1 MQVTVDTVGSLGRR
15 LTVRIPEEHVTAEIE
30 QRLAKLLRT
39 ARIDGFRVGK
49 VPRRLMEQ
57 RYGAELRREVVGD
70 MLRTSYRDALQQER
84 LRPAGEAQI
93 EPLPVETGEGFAYH
107 ATFDVYPEVRLTPV
121 EALHIEVPQC
131 TVEPHDLDR
140 AMERLRHRHR
150 RFNPVARPAQHGDR
164 VEIDY
169 QASIDGQ
176 RFEGGEAQGMKV
188 DLGASR
194 LLDGLAEGLYGGRA
208 GELRTLD
215 LKFPDDQ
222 VKPALAGRPVQFS
235 VMIKAV
241 SEPILPA
248 LDDSF
253 AQELRIEQGGIE
265 RLRARV
271 LEDLERDRDH
281 AIHALVKR
289 AVLQVL
295 AEAHPVEIPEALLQ
309 DEAARLCEAARQD
322 LRLHGV
328 ETPDDLAVTPAAFQ
342 GEARRR
348 MAIAL
353 VVAEVVRSQRLKADP
368 ARVRTA
374 IEGIGAA
381 YQEPAAVVN
390 WYYADRSRLATIE
403 SAVLEDAVVEWVVA
417 RAQVQVRPITFDAL
431 RNPGQTEH
439 GHAAAPVTSDVP
451 GNPPRESDYRR
462 SIT

>member
-15 LTVRIPEEHVTAEIE
+15 LTVRIPEEHVAAEIE

-49 VPRRLMEQ
+49 VPRRLIEQ
-57 RYGAELRREVVGD
+57 RYGAELRREVVGE
-70 MLRTSYRDALQQER
+70 MLRQSYRDALQQER

-107 ATFDVYPEVRLTPV
+107 ATFEVYPEVRLTPV

-131 TVEPHDLDR
+131 TVQPDDLDR

-150 RFNPVARPAQHGDR
+150 RFNPVTRPAQHGDR
-164 VEIDY
+164 IEIDY
-169 QASIDGQ
+169 QASVDGQ

-188 DLGASR
+188 DLGVSR
-194 LLDGLAEGLYGGRA
+194 LLDGFTDGLFGA
-208 GELRTLD
+208 LPGEARTLD
-215 LKFPDDQ
+215 LRFPDDH
-222 VKPALAGRPVQFS
+222 VKQALAGRPVQFA
-235 VMIKAV
+235 VVIKEV

-253 AQELRIEQGGIE
+253 AQELRIEEGGIE

-271 LEDLERDRDH
+271 LEGLERERDH

-289 AVLQVL
+289 AVLQAL
-295 AEAHPVEIPEALLQ
+295 AAAHPVEIPEALVQ
-309 DEAARLCEAARQD
+309 DEALRLSEAARQD

-328 ETPDDLAVTPAAFQ
+328 ETPDEAAVTPAAFQ
-342 GEARRR
+342 NEARRR

-353 VVAEVVRSQRLKADP
+353 VVAEIVRSQGLKADP
-368 ARVRTA
+368 ARVRAA
-374 IEGIGAA
+374 IEGLGAA

-403 SAVLEDAVVEWVVA
+403 AAVLEDAVVEWVVA
-417 RAQVQVRPITFDAL
+417 RAQVQARPITFDAL
-431 RNPGQTEH
+431 LNPGQTEH
-439 GHAAAPVTSDVP
+439 GHGRAP
-451 GNPPRESDYRR
+451 
-462 SIT
+462 

>member
-15 LTVRIPEEHVTAEIE
+15 LTVRIPEEHVAAEIE
-30 QRLAKLLRT
+30 QRLTKLLRT

-57 RYGAELRREVVGD
+57 RYGAELRREVVGE
-70 MLRTSYRDALQQER
+70 MLRTTYRDALHQER

-93 EPLPVETGEGFAYH
+93 EPLPMETGEGFAYH
-107 ATFDVYPEVRLTPV
+107 ATFEVFPEVRLTPI

-131 TVEPHDLDR
+131 TVQPDDLDR
-140 AMERLRHRHR
+140 GMERLRHRHR

-169 QASIDGQ
+169 QASVDGQ
-176 RFEGGEAQGMKV
+176 RFEGGEVQGMKV
-188 DLGASR
+188 DLGVSR
-194 LLDGLAEGLYGGRA
+194 LLDGLAEGLYGARA

-215 LKFPDDQ
+215 LKFPDDHAKQ
-222 VKPALAGRPVQFS
+222 ALAGRPVEFS
-235 VMIKAV
+235 VMIREI

-248 LDDSF
+248 LDDTF
-253 AQELRIEQGGIE
+253 AKDLRVEEGGIE

-271 LEDLERDRDH
+271 LEDMERARDH

-289 AVLQVL
+289 AVLQAL
-295 AEAHPVEIPEALLQ
+295 AEAHPFEIPESLVQ
-309 DEAARLCEAARQD
+309 DEAARLSEAARQD

-328 ETPDDLAVTPAAFQ
+328 ETPDPATVTPAAFQ

-353 VVAEVVRSQRLKADP
+353 VVSEIVRSQGLKADP
-368 ARVRTA
+368 ARVRAA

-417 RAQVQVRPITFDAL
+417 RAQVQARPITFDAL
-431 RNPGQTEH
+431 LNPGQTEH
-439 GHAAAPVTSDVP
+439 GHATAP
-451 GNPPRESDYRR
+451 
-462 SIT
+462 

>member
-1 MQVTVDTVGSLGRR
+1 MQVTVDTVGSLRRR
-15 LTVRIPEEHVTAEIE
+15 LTVRIPEEYIAAEIE

-57 RYGAELRREVVGD
+57 RYGAKLRREVVGE
-70 MLRTSYRDALQQER
+70 MLQQSYRDALEQER

-107 ATFDVYPEVRLTPV
+107 ATFEVYPEVRLTPV

-131 TVEPHDLDR
+131 TVEPDDLDR

-164 VEIDY
+164 LEIDY
-169 QASIDGQ
+169 QATVDGQ
-176 RFEGGEAQGMKV
+176 RFEGGEAEGMKV
-188 DLGASR
+188 DLGISR
-194 LLDGLAEGLYGGRA
+194 LLDGFTDGLFGA
-208 GELRTLD
+208 LPGEARTLD
-215 LKFPDDQ
+215 LRFPDDHGKQ
-222 VKPALAGRPVQFS
+222 ALAGRPVQFA
-235 VMIKAV
+235 VVIKAV

-248 LDDSF
+248 LDDGF
-253 AQELRIEQGGIE
+253 VQELGIAEGGIE

-271 LEDLERDRDH
+271 QKDMERERDH

-289 AVLQVL
+289 AVLQAL
-295 AEAHPVEIPEALLQ
+295 AAAHPVEIPEALVQ
-309 DEAARLCEAARQD
+309 DEALRLSEAARQD

-328 ETPDDLAVTPAAFQ
+328 ETPDDAPITPAAFQ

-353 VVAEVVRSQRLKADP
+353 VVAEVVRSQGLKADP
-368 ARVRTA
+368 GRVRAA
-374 IEGIGAA
+374 IEALGAA

-390 WYYADRSRLATIE
+390 WYYADRRRLATIE
-403 SAVLEDAVVEWVVA
+403 AAVLEDAVVEWVLA
-417 RAQVQVRPITFDAL
+417 HAQVQAQPITFDAL
-431 RNPGQTEH
+431 LNPGQTEH
-439 GHAAAPVTSDVP
+439 GHAAAL
-451 GNPPRESDYRR
+451 
-462 SIT
+462 

>member
-1 MQVTVDTVGSLGRR
+1 MRVTVDTMGSLRRR
-15 LTVRIPEEHVTAEIE
+15 LTVRIPEEHLAAEIE

-39 ARIDGFRVGK
+39 ARIDGFRVGR
-49 VPRRLMEQ
+49 VPRRLVEQ
-57 RYGAELRREVVGD
+57 RYGAELRREVVGE
-70 MLRTSYRDALQQER
+70 MLRQSYRDALQQER

-107 ATFDVYPEVRLTPV
+107 ATFEVYPEVRLTPI

-131 TVEPHDLDR
+131 TVQPGDLDR
-140 AMERLRHRHR
+140 AMERLRHGHR

-169 QASIDGQ
+169 QASVDGQ

-188 DLGASR
+188 DLGVSR
-194 LLDGLAEGLYGGRA
+194 LLDGFTDGLYGA
-208 GELRTLD
+208 LPGEARTLD
-215 LKFPDDQ
+215 LRFPDDHVNQ
-222 VKPALAGRPVQFS
+222 ARAGRPVQFS
-235 VMIKAV
+235 VLIKTV

-248 LDDSF
+248 LDDTF
-253 AQELRIEQGGIE
+253 AKDLKVEEGGIE

-271 LEDLERDRDH
+271 LEDLERERDH
-281 AIHALVKR
+281 AVYALVKR
-289 AVLQVL
+289 AVLQAL
-295 AEAHPVEIPEALLQ
+295 AEAHPFEIPESLAQ

-328 ETPDDLAVTPAAFQ
+328 ETPDSAAVTPAAFQ
-342 GEARRR
+342 GDARRR
-348 MAIAL
+348 IAIAL
-353 VVAEVVRSQRLKADP
+353 VVAEVVHRQGLKADP
-368 ARVRTA
+368 ARVRAA

-417 RAQVQVRPITFDAL
+417 RAQVRARSITFDAL
-431 RNPGQTEH
+431 LNPGQTAH
-439 GHAAAPVTSDVP
+439 RDAAAP
-451 GNPPRESDYRR
+451 
-462 SIT
+462 